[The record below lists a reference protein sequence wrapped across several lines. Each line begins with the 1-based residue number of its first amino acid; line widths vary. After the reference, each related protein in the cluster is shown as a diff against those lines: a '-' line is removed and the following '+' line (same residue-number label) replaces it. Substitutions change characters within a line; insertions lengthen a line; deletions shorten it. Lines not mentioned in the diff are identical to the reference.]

1 MTFKT
6 GQNCSPNPV
15 LSGSDIL
22 CIGSSTVISSN
33 ILGGIW
39 SSSNPNVATVFQSLG
54 IVNAISEGYTEI
66 TYLIKGING
75 CPDVSSKFPISI
87 ISKETKLDITG
98 DNFVCEGNTKFL
110 YSTIY
115 PGYLKWSIQDTF
127 IAIDGCVFQGGPSG
141 PTPIA
146 NQICIKGKKS
156 GLTTITF
163 KYGGSG
169 GCPELSV
176 TRQIIVGKDKP
187 MVTRPIFNDIT
198 SNSAKGI
205 GEVIAAC
212 GSAVTARG
220 IVWSTSPNTTIA
232 LITKTSAGIGTG
244 SFTSTITGL
253 SPNTTYYYRAYAIN
267 SSGIGYSDESTFTT
281 KTAVALPLV
290 STVSASSITP
300 TTASLEGNVTS
311 DGGSPV
317 TARGVVWSTNTNPTI
332 SLTSKTSNGSGTGSF
347 SSSLSGL
354 TPSTTYYVRAYA
366 TNSAGTGYGNEV
378 TFSTSN
384 SSAVMNIPCPG
395 TPSVKDIDG
404 NTYST
409 VQIGTQCWTKENL
422 KVTKYRNG
430 NAIPTG
436 LNNTTWSSTTSGAY
450 AIYDNDNANDAV
462 YGKLYN
468 WYAVNDNRGLCPTG
482 WHISTD
488 AEWTILTTFLGQW
501 VSGGKL
507 KSTGT
512 TYWKSPN
519 LAATN
524 ESGFSALPGGYR
536 YRDGRFIDIRNLAYF
551 WITNG
556 NDYNEELNRFLA
568 YNFSYVSTYSGHT
581 EQNGFSVRCLK
592 DINSIVSPP
601 TLTTN
606 TITAITSTS
615 ATTGGNITTDGGAAV
630 ISRGVVWS
638 TGPNPTITLTTKTN
652 NGTGIGSF
660 TSSLTNL
667 SPNTTYYVRAYA
679 TNSAGT
685 GYGNVVTFATSTPVG
700 LPTINTI
707 AASSITTTTATSGG
721 NVSSDGGAA
730 VTSRGLVW
738 STSTNPTIS
747 LSTKTSNGSGTGNFT
762 SSLSGLSPST
772 TYYVRAYATNSA
784 GTGYGN
790 EVTFTT
796 STPVAMNIPCPGISS
811 ISDIDGNSYNT
822 VQIGTQCW
830 TKENLKVTKYRDGT
844 SIPTGLNNITWEN
857 TTSGAYAIY
866 GNDDANNA
874 IYGKLYNWN
883 AVADS
888 RGLCPIGWHV
898 PSDVEWSSLRNFLG
912 SSNAG
917 GEMKSTVTQPTTG
930 GWNIPNTGATN
941 SSGFTAL
948 PGGYKDSRGN
958 FVSIRDITFFWSATE
973 AASSWAWYR
982 SLGSNYGIA
991 FIDSA
996 NKQGGFSIR
1005 CLKDTLSIV
1014 SIPTLTTNSIT
1025 VITTTSAKSG
1035 GSITADGGTYIT
1047 NRGVV
1052 WSTST
1057 NPTISLSTKTSDG
1070 SGIGSFTSSISGLTA
1085 KTKYYLRA
1093 YATNGIGTNYGNEIS
1108 FIAEKDTFSCVGSPT
1123 VTDID
1128 NYTYKTVQ
1136 IGTQCWMGENLKVSK
1151 YRNGAAIPTGLLNDD
1166 WLSTISGAYVFYENN
1181 NANDALYG
1189 KLYNWNAV
1197 KDFRGLCPTGWHVPT
1212 RDEWDKLVSH
1222 LGGNEVAGGKK
1233 KSVTGWNVPN
1243 TGATNVS
1250 RFTGLPGG
1258 WRDGYPTNSIFIGLG
1273 SVGVWWNSSEDN
1285 SLRSWVLTLDFNYG
1299 YAFEKYHIKADG
1311 VSVRCLKDTLSIV
1324 SIPNL
1329 TTTVI
1334 STLTTTSATS
1344 GGIITSD
1351 GGFSITSRGVVWST
1365 SPNPTVTLSTKTS
1378 NGTGTGS
1385 FTSSLSG
1392 LTPSTT
1398 YYVRAYATNSAGTGY
1413 GNEITFTTSNSSIVM
1428 GIPCP
1433 GTPTVKDIDGN
1444 TYNTVQIGTQCWTK
1458 ENLRVTKYRDG
1469 TIIPL
1474 DESGGIFGYLN
1485 NQTWSSRTKGAR
1497 TVYYHSADSLATY
1510 GYLYNWYAVAD
1521 TKGLCPS
1528 GWHVPSDSELTTLTN
1543 YLGGESVAGGKMKST
1558 GTTIW
1563 NSPNTGAT
1571 NESGFSALPGGYRS
1585 NGGSFSRVR
1594 ADAFF
1599 WSATEGDSGNAWY
1612 RYHSYNNGF
1621 VYGASNQKQSG
1632 FSVRCLRD

>member
-1 MTFKT
+1 MKKIALLSLMTIVFIGDLVSQAPNLMSYQAVIWDASGNLVSEKTVSIKISILQGSVTGTSVYSETHSVQTNVNGLVSLMIGGGTNTTGKIAEINWGAGSYFLKTETDPTGGGNYSISGISQLMSVPFSFFSGMTGNIQTTKPGLPGQVLKLDEQGKPFWSGSSFPIVSNQMVSLTSCTASITVNVSDDGGSPVTSRGVVWSTSPNPTITSSKVIEGNGKGSFSTTLLNLAPNTTYYIRAFATNEVGTGYGSEIKVTTFSGTAIPTVTTIAISEITSTTAKSGGIVTGDCGSVVTARGVVWSTNTNPTISLTTKTSNGTGTGSFSTSLSGLSPNNTYYVRAYATNSAGTGYGNEITFNTSTLVVLPTVSTILASSITTTSAITGGNITSDGGASITTRGVVWSTNTNPTISLTTKTSNGTGTGSFSTSLSGLSPNTTYYVRAYATSSAGTGYGNEMTFKT

-15 LSGSDIL
+15 LIGSDIL
-22 CIGSSTVISSN
+22 CIGSSTAISSN

-54 IVNAISEGYTEI
+54 IVNAISEGFTEI

-98 DNFVCEGNTKFL
+98 DNFVCEGNTTFL

-187 MVTRPIFNDIT
+187 TVTRPIFNDIT

-232 LITKTSAGIGTG
+232 LTTKTSAGIGTG

-281 KTAVALPLV
+281 KTAVALPVV

-300 TTASLEGNVTS
+300 TTASLGGNVTS

-332 SLTSKTSNGSGTGSF
+332 SLTTKTSNGSGTGSF
-347 SSSLSGL
+347 ISSLSGL

-404 NTYST
+404 NTYNT

-556 NDYNEELNRFLA
+556 NDYNDELNRFLA

-615 ATTGGNITTDGGAAV
+615 ATAGGNFTTDGGVAV

-638 TGPNPTITLTTKTN
+638 TSPNPTITLTTKTN

-667 SPNTTYYVRAYA
+667 SPN
-679 TNSAGT
+679 
-685 GYGNVVTFATSTPVG
+685 
-700 LPTINTI
+700 
-707 AASSITTTTATSGG
+707 
-721 NVSSDGGAA
+721 
-730 VTSRGLVW
+730 
-738 STSTNPTIS
+738 
-747 LSTKTSNGSGTGNFT
+747 
-762 SSLSGLSPST
+762 T

-866 GNDDANNA
+866 DNSNVNDA
-874 IYGKLYNWN
+874 IYGKLYNWY
-883 AVADS
+883 AVRDS
-888 RGLCPIGWHV
+888 
-898 PSDVEWSSLRNFLG
+898 
-912 SSNAG
+912 
-917 GEMKSTVTQPTTG
+917 
-930 GWNIPNTGATN
+930 
-941 SSGFTAL
+941 
-948 PGGYKDSRGN
+948 
-958 FVSIRDITFFWSATE
+958 
-973 AASSWAWYR
+973 
-982 SLGSNYGIA
+982 
-991 FIDSA
+991 
-996 NKQGGFSIR
+996 
-1005 CLKDTLSIV
+1005 
-1014 SIPTLTTNSIT
+1014 
-1025 VITTTSAKSG
+1025 
-1035 GSITADGGTYIT
+1035 
-1047 NRGVV
+1047 
-1052 WSTST
+1052 
-1057 NPTISLSTKTSDG
+1057 
-1070 SGIGSFTSSISGLTA
+1070 
-1085 KTKYYLRA
+1085 
-1093 YATNGIGTNYGNEIS
+1093 
-1108 FIAEKDTFSCVGSPT
+1108 
-1123 VTDID
+1123 
-1128 NYTYKTVQ
+1128 
-1136 IGTQCWMGENLKVSK
+1136 
-1151 YRNGAAIPTGLLNDD
+1151 
-1166 WLSTISGAYVFYENN
+1166 
-1181 NANDALYG
+1181 
-1189 KLYNWNAV
+1189 
-1197 KDFRGLCPTGWHVPT
+1197 RGLCPTGWHVPT
-1212 RDEWDKLVSH
+1212 DAEW
-1222 LGGNEVAGGKK
+1222 
-1233 KSVTGWNVPN
+1233 
-1243 TGATNVS
+1243 
-1250 RFTGLPGG
+1250 
-1258 WRDGYPTNSIFIGLG
+1258 
-1273 SVGVWWNSSEDN
+1273 
-1285 SLRSWVLTLDFNYG
+1285 
-1299 YAFEKYHIKADG
+1299 
-1311 VSVRCLKDTLSIV
+1311 
-1324 SIPNL
+1324 
-1329 TTTVI
+1329 
-1334 STLTTTSATS
+1334 
-1344 GGIITSD
+1344 
-1351 GGFSITSRGVVWST
+1351 
-1365 SPNPTVTLSTKTS
+1365 
-1378 NGTGTGS
+1378 
-1385 FTSSLSG
+1385 
-1392 LTPSTT
+1392 
-1398 YYVRAYATNSAGTGY
+1398 
-1413 GNEITFTTSNSSIVM
+1413 
-1428 GIPCP
+1428 
-1433 GTPTVKDIDGN
+1433 
-1444 TYNTVQIGTQCWTK
+1444 
-1458 ENLRVTKYRDG
+1458 
-1469 TIIPL
+1469 
-1474 DESGGIFGYLN
+1474 
-1485 NQTWSSRTKGAR
+1485 
-1497 TVYYHSADSLATY
+1497 
-1510 GYLYNWYAVAD
+1510 
-1521 TKGLCPS
+1521 
-1528 GWHVPSDSELTTLTN
+1528 TTLTN
-1543 YLGGESVAGGKMKST
+1543 YLGGEVEAGGEMKSM
-1558 GTTIW
+1558 GTTFW
-1563 NSPNTGAT
+1563 QSPNTGAT
-1571 NESGFSALPGGYRS
+1571 NESGFSGLPGGTRFG
-1585 NGGSFSRVR
+1585 NGNFLEKNYL
-1594 ADAFF
+1594 AFF
-1599 WSATEGDSGNAWY
+1599 WTNTEKNSNSAWIRSLINSEKIVERLNGLDKLYGN
-1612 RYHSYNNGF
+1612 
-1621 VYGASNQKQSG
+1621 
-1632 FSVRCLRD
+1632 SVRCLRD